1 MTAQTQVEKLLTDH
15 NQQSPPPWKLT
26 DSPTRPRAARMPVSS
41 GCEARCLQQWQGCA
55 GSSDGAIQPKLQG
68 AAEPDSALLGELL
81 QPGHRCPAT
90 PEGPCCP
97 RPQVLQEAL
106 AQPRGAQAV
115 LRQQHPVQHHRH
127 PRQTGQRSPSP
138 AFQGP
143 CLPRPRPTRGAQLH
157 PPSPR
162 VSPGQEAR
170 LSPWRAAGRS
180 SPSLRAP
187 PFYKGCHT
195 LP

>member
-1 MTAQTQVEKLLTDH
+1 MLTNH

-41 GCEARCLQQWQGCA
+41 GCEAQCLQQWQGCA

-90 PEGPCCP
+90 PRRALLPPSPRAAGGAGPAP
-97 RPQVLQEAL
+97 GRPG
-106 AQPRGAQAV
+106 RAQAAA
-115 LRQQHPVQHHRH
+115 
-127 PRQTGQRSPSP
+127 PRCSTTDTPGKP
-138 AFQGP
+138 ASAAQGP
-143 CLPRPRPTRGAQLH
+143 CLPRPRPTRGAQLPP

-170 LSPWRAAGRS
+170 LSPRRAAGRS